1 MGQQARS
8 IFTLS
13 FPVAPG
19 AVAQGRG
26 VDFTGA
32 QIAVAGAKGAG
43 IARRAAAIGQS
54 FEADVIGTSVCE
66 AGAAITVGQQLAF
79 DNVGRVVPATALA
92 IAAGAVAMTSVAANG
107 VTDLVGSVLPEWAVG
122 DAMEAAAAAG
132 AFIEVLLRR

>member
-19 AVAQGRG
+19 AVARGRG

-32 QIAVAGAKGAG
+32 QIAVAGARCAG
-43 IARRAAAIGQS
+43 IARRDAAVGQP
-54 FEADVIGTSVCE
+54 FEATALGTEVCE
-66 AGAAITVGQQLAF
+66 AGAVITVGQPLAM
-79 DNVGRVVPATALA
+79 DAQGRVVPATSLA

-107 VTDLVGSVLPEWAVG
+107 ATDLTGGVLPQWVVG
-122 DAMEAAAAAG
+122 DALEAAAAAG
-132 AFIEVLLRR
+132 AFIEVLLSR